1 MLLNASVKEEAAK
14 LGKNEVDLIE
24 YYKRGEKAY
33 RRALE
38 KASLFL
44 RNHPPGDACEM
55 GNIEILGIVSG
66 GANRDPEGKEWITY
80 FLSQAIN
87 ELMREE
93 GENDSGK

>member
-1 MLLNASVKEEAAK
+1 ME
-14 LGKNEVDLIE
+14 KNNVDLIE

-44 RNHPPGDACEM
+44 RNHPPYDTCEA
-55 GNIEILGIVSG
+55 GNTEILSIVTKG
-66 GANRDPEGKEWITY
+66 GNRDPEGKEWTTY
-80 FLSQAIN
+80 FLAQAIN

-93 GENDSGK
+93 GENNNGK

>member
-1 MLLNASVKEEAAK
+1 ME
-14 LGKNEVDLIE
+14 KNKVDLTE

-44 RNHPPGDACEM
+44 RNHPPYDTCEA
-55 GNIEILGIVSG
+55 GNTEILSIVVN

-87 ELMREE
+87 ELTSEE
-93 GENDSGK
+93 GENNNGK

>member
-1 MLLNASVKEEAAK
+1 ME
-14 LGKNEVDLIE
+14 KNNVNLIE

-44 RNHPPGDACEM
+44 RNHPPYDTCEA
-55 GNIEILGIVSG
+55 GNTEILSIVTKGS
-66 GANRDPEGKEWITY
+66 NRDPEGKEWTTY
-80 FLSQAIN
+80 FLGQAIN

-93 GENDSGK
+93 GENNSGK

>member
-1 MLLNASVKEEAAK
+1 ME
-14 LGKNEVDLIE
+14 KNEVDLIE

-80 FLSQAIN
+80 FLGQAIN

-93 GENDSGK
+93 GENNSGK

>member
-1 MLLNASVKEEAAK
+1 ME
-14 LGKNEVDLIE
+14 KNEIDLIE

-44 RNHPPGDACEM
+44 RNHPPYDSCKM
-55 GNIEILGIVSG
+55 SDIEILSIISG
-66 GANRDPEGKEWITY
+66 DNRDPEGKEWTTY
-80 FLSQAIN
+80 FLGQAIN

-93 GENDSGK
+93 GEK

>member
-1 MLLNASVKEEAAK
+1 ME
-14 LGKNEVDLIE
+14 KNEVDLIE

-55 GNIEILGIVSG
+55 GNIEILSIVSG
-66 GANRDPEGKEWITY
+66 GANRDPEGKEWTTY
-80 FLSQAIN
+80 FLGQAIN
-87 ELMREE
+87 ELMHEE
-93 GENDSGK
+93 GENNSGK

>member
-1 MLLNASVKEEAAK
+1 ME
-14 LGKNEVDLIE
+14 KNEVDLIE

-33 RRALE
+33 CLALE

-44 RNHPPGDACEM
+44 RNRLSKDTCKTD
-55 GNIEILGIVSG
+55 NIEILNIVSG
-66 GANRDPEGKEWITY
+66 GISRDPEGREWTIY

-93 GENDSGK
+93 GENNSGK

>member
-1 MLLNASVKEEAAK
+1 ME
-14 LGKNEVDLIE
+14 KNKVDLTE

-44 RNHPPGDACEM
+44 RNHPPYDTCEA
-55 GNIEILGIVSG
+55 GNTEILSIVIKGS
-66 GANRDPEGKEWITY
+66 NRDPEGKEWTTY
-80 FLSQAIN
+80 FLAQAIN

-93 GENDSGK
+93 GENNNGK